1 MEFTSYQI
9 VADNTASL
17 NTASYLNRTEHSLF
31 VKGYTSD
38 LWYGFSAN
46 DIVEFGAWDRQ
57 NNFVGW
63 NVLNQ
68 SKSYNITTLSYL
80 NTLDSV
86 VTYSYAELKPDFI
99 LFKNEKIL
107 VNPPEQLS
115 ESINAQSGSYFFTYN
130 FAREMAGNQND
141 PLIIKDISPSRKEVK
156 LIPLA
161 SDSPMYNAFCN
172 KKVIVQ
178 DVSPLYLK
186 STAKCPYEQIY
197 NKISPLYTKEINVVK
212 SIFFLATDGAML
224 TFLRNLYEDLIIYT
238 TVPKSQGSIEVI
250 TGSLVRIQGIQT
262 YFSNYLLSNSTTIVD
277 FTELDRQFNGYVSA
291 SIERKFS
298 PIGAHP
304 LQPYVE
310 AKAFVYDFFT
320 KYYYQPISNLLST
333 TYKEKYFS
341 YFRNA
346 LNFGDNLLLPI
357 LQHGMLDERVAPTD
371 PLTLI
376 VKLKDELPGNIAVQE
391 KCWVSNVSLNPYVL
405 NAIVK
410 SPQDGIIHQIGPPNF
425 SLPIPNVSLTNTNMV
440 YTADDLAVEEQV
452 DRDLTVSRNLTEL
465 SVDYTNFSNFVVFS
479 SAELRLNI
487 FKNKVRS
494 LTSYSSSLQTLD
506 AKNTAFLA
514 TSGSSYPFYTE
525 EYNTLQGQMTEIVN
539 SFDGYES
546 YLYQSGVYTFV
557 SGAFISASYVANMDI
572 SASAYDKNNLDS
584 LINNCPQHILTNS
597 DNDDYVIF
605 LSMIGHFFD
614 QIYEYISN
622 IPSERSIGHGATE
635 EFTRRVVDY
644 MLETF
649 GWQLDDSLEQ
659 ANLLNNYLT
668 SEQIDGLN
676 EMSAEDRLK
685 AIRNRLLI
693 NLPQIYKT
701 KGTEESIRLIL
712 ACYGIPSTLLTMR
725 EYGGISYT
733 DDRASYTTYERSYLY
748 MFDTSSQYNT
758 IYSNYP
764 EDAKT
769 FLFKLCLDDA
779 SIYNYDQE
787 IAIMGAISSSVSA
800 NEPSGSGAWAVGFV
814 RRERPNVG
822 QMWFRIGLRDNP
834 QLKLYSETFPL
845 FDGDIYSI
853 MVRRNLSPDGFE
865 FDENTDAVPCVFD
878 LYVQKNERG
887 ERALRLTSSAISYD
901 YDANQKFSSIGVG
914 HHLVRGGWFT
924 YHNGQGFHGVFDK
937 LQVWYDPLTDSNFE
951 DYVNSINS
959 YAFSGS
965 RPFHESLLF
974 RQHTDYPFDLRQNP
988 IGVADPL
995 VGASSQPWG
1004 IWKNANPFY
1013 EVSSSAKIT
1022 KYLGT
1027 TGVDMGYG
1035 MVWYPWSGSQ
1045 KLVYDSGSGCMV
1057 SESCY
1062 PFQFK
1067 VVDYP
1072 STWAVSKYG
1081 PNKFRNE
1088 KVRHVSQSIE
1098 ARFDDK
1104 ERSTWVNP
1112 ISVAPDS
1119 NQIGFFADP
1128 QDFKNKDIIR
1138 YFGNYDFMDAIG
1150 DPTNQYSASYQSLKT
1165 FRKQYATSLNES
1177 SGSNTL
1183 FNELMILYKMYFNR
1197 SIFEAIKNVVPARS
1211 NAIVGVLIE
1220 PTVLERPKYI
1230 HKEIASE
1237 MNSGSVFYA
1246 DITASHYFQDPN
1258 TKLLRLSMSLED
1270 SQSTYLDLSYINFP
1284 TRDLPV
1290 NYGGNYIGDMA
1301 DAYQMGTFG
1310 GGFLIGDPEVVQPP
1324 PIVPIA
1330 NFIPVPSTGLAPLL
1344 VQFQNTSLNAGNYL
1358 WDFGDGETS
1367 IDENPSHTFDTPND
1381 YTVTLTAYRGE
1392 EFDTYSEIILVTV
1405 PSIPCGA
1412 GAKFSGG
1419 AAMPTIMTLDL
1430 GNDTGL
1436 VTFRYDTYQAPDKF
1450 VVEIDG
1456 VEVLNTG
1463 YRGNAATYQST
1474 LNTLLPQ
1481 LGFPAESIV
1490 GIGQGT
1496 TTFNKTS
1503 TSRYATV
1510 KVYGPIGTT
1519 AWNFT
1524 SSCPGQPLPS

>member
-1 MEFTSYQI
+1 MEFTSYQM
-9 VADNTASL
+9 VAENTASL
-17 NTASYLNRTEHSLF
+17 NTGSYLNRTEHSLF
-31 VKGYTSD
+31 VKGFTSD

-46 DIVEFGAWDRQ
+46 DIIEFGAWDRQ

-107 VNPPEQLS
+107 TSPPEQLS
-115 ESINAQSGSYFFTYN
+115 ESINVHSGSYFFTYN
-130 FAREMAGNQND
+130 FAREMAGSSAD

-161 SDSPMYNAFCN
+161 TDSPTYNAFCN

-178 DVSPLYLK
+178 DVSPLYLT

-238 TVPKSQGSIEVI
+238 TVPRAQGSIDTI
-250 TGSLVRIQGIQT
+250 TGSIVRIQGIQT
-262 YFSNYLLSNSTTIVD
+262 YFSNYLLSNSSEIVD
-277 FTELDRQFNGYVSA
+277 FSELDRQFNGYVSA
-291 SIERKFS
+291 SIERKFK

-320 KYYYQPISNLLST
+320 KYYYQPISNLLAT

-341 YFRNA
+341 YLRNA
-346 LNFGDNLLLPI
+346 LDFGNNLLLPI
-357 LQHGMLDERVAPTD
+357 LQHGMLDEKVNPSD

-376 VKLKDELPGNIAVQE
+376 VKLKDELPANISIQD
-391 KCWVSNVSLNPYVL
+391 KCWVSNISLTPYVL

-425 SLPIPNVSLTNTNMV
+425 SLPIPNVSLTNTNMI
-440 YTADDLAVEEQV
+440 YTAEDLAVDDQT

-479 SAELRLNI
+479 SVQLRLNI
-487 FKNKVRS
+487 FKNKVIS
-494 LTSYSSSLQTLD
+494 LASYTSSLQTLND
-506 AKNTAFLA
+506 KNEIFYLA
-514 TSGSSYPFYTE
+514 SGSYYPFYTE
-525 EYNTLQGQMTEIVN
+525 EYNNLQGKMTEIVN

-546 YLYQSGVYTFV
+546 YLYRSGAYTYV
-557 SGAFISASYVANMDI
+557 SGAFISASYVADMDI

-584 LINNCPQHILTNS
+584 LVNNCPQHILTNT
-597 DNDDYVIF
+597 DNDDYIIF

-614 QIYEYISN
+614 QIYEYVAN
-622 IPSERSIGHGATE
+622 IPSERRIGHGATE
-635 EFTRRVVDY
+635 EFTRHVVDY

-649 GWQLDDSLEQ
+649 GWTLDDSLEQ
-659 ANLLNNYLT
+659 SNLLNNYLT

-676 EMSAEDRLK
+676 EMSAEERFK

-701 KGTEESIRLIL
+701 KGTEEAVKLIL

-733 DDRASYTTYERSYLY
+733 DARASYTTYERTYLY

-758 IYSNYP
+758 MYNNYP
-764 EDAKT
+764 TDAKT

-779 SIYNYDQE
+779 SIYNYNQE
-787 IAIMGAISSSVSA
+787 IAIMGAVTSSIAA
-800 NEPSGSGAWAVGFV
+800 NTPSGSGAWAVGFV

-822 QMWFRIGLRDNP
+822 QMWFRIGLKDNP
-834 QLKLYSETFPL
+834 QLKLYSDTFPL
-845 FDGDIYSI
+845 FDGSIYSVMI
-853 MVRRNLSPDGFE
+853 RRNLSPDGFE
-865 FDENTDAVPCVFD
+865 FDENPDAVPCVFD

-887 ERALRLTSSAISYD
+887 QTLMRLTSSAISYD
-901 YDANQKFSSIGVG
+901 YDSNQKFSSIGVG
-914 HHLVRGGWFT
+914 NYLLRGGWFT

-951 DYVNSINS
+951 DYVNNINS

-965 RPFHESLLF
+965 RPFHEFLMF

-988 IGVADPL
+988 IGVADPI

-1013 EVSSSAKIT
+1013 AVSSSIKID
-1022 KYLGT
+1022 KYLGIEVST
-1027 TGVDMGYG
+1027 MDYSI
-1035 MVWYPWSGSQ
+1035 VWYPWSGSQ
-1045 KLVYDSGSGCMV
+1045 KLVYDSGSGCWI
-1057 SESCY
+1057 SQSCY

-1072 STWAVSKYG
+1072 STWGVSKYG

-1098 ARFDDK
+1098 TRFDDK

-1128 QDFKNKDIIR
+1128 QDFRNKDIIR

-1150 DPTNQYSASYQSLKT
+1150 DPTNQYSSSYQTLKN
-1165 FRKQYATSLNES
+1165 FRKQYATSLNEY

-1211 NAIVGVLIE
+1211 NAIVGILIE
-1220 PTVLERPKYI
+1220 PTVLERPKYT
-1230 HKEIASE
+1230 HKEIMSE
-1237 MNSGSVFYA
+1237 MNTGSVFYA

-1258 TKLLRLSMSLED
+1258 TKLLRLSMSLEE
-1270 SQSTYLDLSYINFP
+1270 SSSMYLDLSYINLS

-1290 NYGGNYIGDMA
+1290 NYGGNYIGDFA
-1301 DAYQMGTFG
+1301 DVYQLGTFAG
-1310 GGFLIGDPEVVQPP
+1310 GYLIGDPEVVQPP
-1324 PIVPIA
+1324 PIVPVA
-1330 NFIPVPSTGLAPLL
+1330 NFIPIPSTGFEPLT
-1344 VQFQNTSLNAGNYL
+1344 VVFQNLSQNANGFE
-1358 WDFGDGETS
+1358 WDFGDGGTS
-1367 IDENPSHTFDTPND
+1367 VEENPSHTYAVGGT
-1381 YTVTLTAYRGE
+1381 YYVALTASRGE
-1392 EFDTYSEIILVTV
+1392 DVDYANNVIDVLI
-1405 PSIPCGA
+1405 PSIPCG
-1412 GAKFSGG
+1412 GAQSFSGG
-1419 AAMPTIMTLDL
+1419 QTMPSTFTVDL
-1430 GNDTGL
+1430 GTGTGTVNL
-1436 VTFRYDTYQAPDKF
+1436 TFNAQNVPDKF
-1450 VVEIDG
+1450 IVEWNGGVVI
-1456 VEVLNTG
+1456 NTG
-1463 YRGNAATYQST
+1463 YRGSTSYQSQ
-1474 LNTLLPQ
+1474 LNNALTS
-1481 LGFPAESIV
+1481 LGYPPEAITGPGAGSTSFIKNES
-1490 GIGQGT
+1490 
-1496 TTFNKTS
+1496 
-1503 TSRYATV
+1503 SRYATV
-1510 KVYGPIGTT
+1510 KIYAPLGGT
-1519 AWNFT
+1519 AWSLT
-1524 SSCPGQPLPS
+1524 LGCPT